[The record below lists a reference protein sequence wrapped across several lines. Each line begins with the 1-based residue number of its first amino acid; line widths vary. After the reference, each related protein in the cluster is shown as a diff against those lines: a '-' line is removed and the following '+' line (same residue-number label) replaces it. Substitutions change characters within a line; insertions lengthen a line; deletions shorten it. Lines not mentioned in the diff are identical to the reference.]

1 MAIQPIVM
9 MGDPILRT
17 VASEVDAF
25 DDELMSLTRDLLETM
40 YHAGGAGLAA
50 PQIGCSKRVIVIN
63 LTTSTREQGE
73 GEGNIER
80 QHLVLINPRV
90 TWESAASNKEREGCL
105 SIPDLDEFVRRSTAI
120 RVEAVG
126 VDGADLEFPA
136 EEYFARV
143 LQHEIDHLDGILFVD
158 RISALKRRILMKKWK
173 KIQAAED

>member
-25 DDELMSLTRDLLETM
+25 DDELMSLPRDLLETM

-73 GEGNIER
+73 GEGDIER

-173 KIQAAED
+173 KIQAEED

>member
-73 GEGNIER
+73 GEGDIER

-158 RISALKRRILMKKWK
+158 RFSALKRRILMKKWN
-173 KIQAAED
+173 KIQAEED